1 MSCVFLSSGAKII
14 ALLVLTR
21 LANCHALSY
30 SKAMLLPI
38 APCGGHPVEGSA
50 DALSAGMLPGMGK
63 DLGISAEKGVK
74 T

>member
-1 MSCVFLSSGAKII
+1 
-14 ALLVLTR
+14 
-21 LANCHALSY
+21 
-30 SKAMLLPI
+30 MLLPI